1 MFNQYTGIGRFS
13 ADPESRFTQAGTQV
27 VNFTLCCD
35 SGWGDKKRTEFVRV
49 VAWDKLAK
57 VVADY
62 MHKGSLCM
70 IQGEKKARARSTAM
84 ILGMKVRVISL
95 TCVTAC
101 RILIVTPT
109 SSPNPSMGEAIR
121 NVRSMA
127 LRAIM
132 MAYSG
137 VTRPSPFSGNW

>member
-1 MFNQYTGIGRFS
+1 MFNQFTGIGRLS

-62 MHKGSLCM
+62 LHKGSLCM
-70 IQGEKKARARSTAM
+70 IQGEQQTRKWQDNDGNDRYSTEIVARE
-84 ILGMKVRVISL
+84 MKMLSPKSENVGQS
-95 TCVTAC
+95 AGSNHSGG
-101 RILIVTPT
+101 
-109 SSPNPSMGEAIR
+109 SSGQGG
-121 NVRSMA
+121 
-127 LRAIM
+127 
-132 MAYSG
+132 SG
-137 VTRPSPFSGNW
+137 YDDFAGGQTGGDVPF